1 MGDVVGT
8 TSPACTPTPGSS
20 AAGLSRTPHRRP
32 QRYDAVCMHSYVT
45 TQPSPL
51 RYNTAFTVTLQH
63 SLHRY
68 VTTQPSPLRYNTAV
82 AVTLQHSLRRYVK
95 SQSSPLRYNTVLV
108 ATLLSQIRFT
118 NKCDDNVL
126 AVRLLLYVSFIKYD
140 ENTK

>member
-63 SLHRY
+63 SCRRY
-68 VTTQPSPLRYNTAV
+68 VTTQPSPLRYNTAF
-82 AVTLQHSLRRYVK
+82 AVTLNHSLHRYVTI
-95 SQSSPLRYNTVLV
+95 QYSSLRYCRKYDLQTSV
-108 ATLLSQIRFT
+108 TTMFSLLDYCYMF
-118 NKCDDNVL
+118 
-126 AVRLLLYVSFIKYD
+126 LLLNMMK
-140 ENTK
+140 TQK